1 MLHYSAKDMRSQLR
15 LTVSALAIA
24 AAGFG
29 FSVGADA
36 ETITLSSSN
45 SPVTID
51 SGAGDTVV
59 VKSGSA
65 AYLTASY
72 NSIPSGYQ
80 GLVWNSSANFSGT
93 STCSYSGSG
102 CETAS
107 DVIQVEKGA
116 TLYLDNPWWWQVYES
131 MFDVSGDIIIAHG
144 STNIVGSNTFDGN
157 ITLEDNASVNFGVSW
172 AYATNLLGT
181 STNIIMGSGTSIYFY
196 EPHTVT
202 NTISTISSSDSTAA
216 LYFYNGTMVVDG
228 INTTSSAYY
237 GSVAINAGATFMVG
251 DSSHSTAVFGDPT
264 GSATKITISQSGGS
278 MGVLSGFGTIYGSV
292 TNDGIVRPG
301 TTGTAGTLT
310 IHGNYTQSSTGE
322 LSVQVTPTGASKL
335 VVSGAATLDGT
346 LVVNVASGTYSNA
359 VYQIVSAGSASGS
372 FSSVS
377 YVGSD
382 TSAIIGLEQTTTG
395 YSLVTEKASAAQSFG
410 HAVSSNRSLV
420 ASFTRTL
427 YDQIEAN
434 LPAAGGTAAAA
445 DGEIRVWAAPF
456 GRIDDVGKDDAGYD
470 VQYGGLVGGG
480 EYHFPA
486 MNAVVGGAFS
496 YAHGSMKVKT
506 EDSHSSSNSFN
517 LAVYGGADL
526 ELGRVDAVVFYNLY
540 DVSMKRNMGDYG
552 TAKSSPSG
560 WSYGGSFQISQ
571 NIFDNLLSPYIRSTY
586 SRNHIDGVTEN
597 GADEFALNYAAIN
610 QNAFVGDIGFKI
622 HAMTPTPELKAKL
635 EFTVGVAHDFSTTKE
650 TVVGQFAN
658 IDGSSFT
665 YSWRGN
671 NANSLLVGA
680 EFADEVVAGIEVYG
694 RLNGQFTA
702 NERAVELSVGGRY
715 RF

>member
-1 MLHYSAKDMRSQLR
+1 M
-15 LTVSALAIA
+15 
-24 AAGFG
+24 
-29 FSVGADA
+29 
-36 ETITLSSSN
+36 
-45 SPVTID
+45 
-51 SGAGDTVV
+51 
-59 VKSGSA
+59 
-65 AYLTASY
+65 
-72 NSIPSGYQ
+72 
-80 GLVWNSSANFSGT
+80 
-93 STCSYSGSG
+93 
-102 CETAS
+102 
-107 DVIQVEKGA
+107 
-116 TLYLDNPWWWQVYES
+116 
-131 MFDVSGDIIIAHG
+131 
-144 STNIVGSNTFDGN
+144 DG
-157 ITLEDNASVNFGVSW
+157 
-172 AYATNLLGT
+172 
-181 STNIIMGSGTSIYFY
+181 
-196 EPHTVT
+196 T
-202 NTISTISSSDSTAA
+202 NTAA
-216 LYFYNGTMVVDG
+216 
-228 INTTSSAYY
+228 SAYY
-237 GSVAINAGATFMVG
+237 GTVNVEANATFMVG
-251 DSSHSTAVFGDPT
+251 DATHTSAIFGDVS
-264 GSATKITISQSGGS
+264 GSATKIYVYQSGGS

-292 TNDGIVRPG
+292 TNTGIVRPG

-310 IHGNYTQSSTGE
+310 IHGDYTQNPKGE

-359 VYQIVSAGSASGS
+359 VYQIVSAGSVSGS

-410 HAVSSNRSLV
+410 HAVSSNRALV

-496 YAHGSMKVKT
+496 YAHGSMNIKK
-506 EDSHSSSNSFN
+506 EDSDSTSNTFN
-517 LAVYGGADL
+517 LAIYGGADL
-526 ELGRVDAVVFYNLY
+526 ELGRVDAVAFYNLY

-552 TAKSSPSG
+552 TAKASPSG

-586 SRNHIDGVTEN
+586 SRNHIDGVTEH
-597 GADEFALNYAAIN
+597 GADEFALNYSAIN

-622 HAMTPTPELKAKL
+622 HAITPTPQLKAKL
-635 EFTVGVAHDFSTTKE
+635 EFTVGVAHDFSTTRE
-650 TVVGQFAN
+650 TVEGQFAN

-665 YSWRGN
+665 YTWRGN

-715 RF
+715 KF